1 LLQLLRKPSQ
11 THIVIP
17 YCTEDINKDEEDI
30 NDKLRHVNTAE
41 SLTAYEHEDST
52 NTIKH
57 NIDFSKENDDLFL
70 DYEPTQPGRSGK
82 NYS

>member
-1 LLQLLRKPSQ
+1 MQLLRKPSQ